1 MDEDAGAKN
10 ELDVSSVLSV
20 NFVGQRFALPEVI
33 QQLLPLILPL
43 TAENTLNHI
52 ASHDSL
58 ASDYTL

>member
-43 TAENTLNHI
+43 RVLLSNTK
-52 ASHDSL
+52 SFEKKVFS
-58 ASDYTL
+58 